1 MVHVRT
7 LATGIA
13 LGLAAPLLTIAPA
26 TASPPHFETIT
37 EPFSNHFEDFC
48 DVEGLT
54 VDQVGL
60 FQSRLKI
67 RTGKSGLDYF
77 AEHIT
82 TDEKL
87 TGVASKHFV
96 TIHTAFLAKD
106 LKIVDNGDGTITIT
120 QLLTG
125 PSSVYDEN
133 GKAIARDPGQV
144 RFRIVL
150 DTNGTPGDPD
160 DDIELSFEVVKPST
174 GRSDD
179 YCAAIVKAI
188 G

>member
-1 MVHVRT
+1 MVRFRT
-7 LATGIA
+7 LVTAVALA
-13 LGLAAPLLTIAPA
+13 LGAPILATVPA
-26 TASPPHFETIT
+26 SASPPYFETIV
-37 EPFSNHFEDFC
+37 EPFSDDITNFC
-48 DVEGLT
+48 GVQGLT
-54 VDQVGL
+54 VDDTGV
-60 FQSRLKI
+60 FRSRLKI
-67 RTGKSGLDYF
+67 RTGNAGLAIF

-82 TDEKL
+82 VDETL
-87 TGVASKHFV
+87 TGPTGFV
-96 TIHTAFLAKD
+96 TIHTAFIAKD
-106 LKIVDNGDGTITIT
+106 LKVVDNGDGTITVT

-125 PSSVYDEN
+125 PSTVYGEN

-150 DTNGTPGDPD
+150 DTNGTPGDPE

-179 YCAAIVKAI
+179 YCAAIVPAI